1 MYVETVSASFSHPL
15 HHQMLFSLSI
25 FFLPCP
31 DLVGFGIFF
40 MKKTYPLAF
49 INCDSRVPSPT
60 DLSLCKDVRFFV
72 FPFFLFL
79 KGLILCVSFLYQS
92 VVSYFIFIC
101 DRFIAGKR
109 IFFLDNLRCSFI
121 PLDCQSCYIWLSL
134 MKTSINVV

>member
-15 HHQMLFSLSI
+15 HQMLFSLSI
-25 FFLPCP
+25 FFLLCP

-40 MKKTYPLAF
+40 MKITYPLAL
-49 INCDSRVPSPT
+49 IACDSQIHSPT
-60 DLSLCKDVRFFV
+60 DLSLCKDVRFFI
-72 FPFFLFL
+72 FTFFLFL
-79 KGLILCVSFLYQS
+79 KWLILWVSFLSQS

-101 DRFIAGKR
+101 DRFIAEKR

-121 PLDCQSCYIWLSL
+121 PLDCQSCYIWFSL